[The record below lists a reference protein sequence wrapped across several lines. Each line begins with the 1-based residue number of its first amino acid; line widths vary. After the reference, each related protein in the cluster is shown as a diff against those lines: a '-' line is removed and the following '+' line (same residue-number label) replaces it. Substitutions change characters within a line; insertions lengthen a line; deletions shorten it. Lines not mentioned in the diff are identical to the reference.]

1 MEVAPLCMSKYEK
14 VFVSCAFSCS
24 TEKCNCHHGSHA
36 AINGV
41 VVDMPRTPRS
51 KERLVVVMGATGT
64 GKTKLAI
71 ELSLRFL
78 GEVINSDKI
87 QMYPGLDI
95 ASNKIAPAK
104 QRGVPHHLI
113 DFFDSASGELL
124 AAEYRAVAGYKIQEV
139 SARGRV
145 PFLAGGSNSFVYA
158 LLADQ
163 FDPNYNPF
171 LSKEMR
177 EERAPQYDCL
187 FIWVHVDAKVL
198 AEHLARR
205 VDEMVQE
212 GLMDELADFFMK
224 EGAKEKY
231 LGIGKSIGVPEFRAY
246 FTEKGQRTQPVYEAA
261 LAAMKE
267 NTRLLSEIQ
276 IQKIKRLQSMGWP
289 LLRVDAT
296 AAVTAYLSGQEGAM
310 AVPWQRD
317 VIEPSTTAMA
327 QFLEN
332 RSN

>member
-1 MEVAPLCMSKYEK
+1 MEGATLCMSKSDE
-14 VFVSCAFSCS
+14 VFVSGDFSCS

-41 VVDMPRTPRS
+41 VVDMPRTPVS

-87 QMYPGLDI
+87 QVYPGLDI

-104 QRGVPHHLI
+104 QRGVPHHLL
-113 DFFDSASGELL
+113 DFYDSASGELP
-124 AAEYRAVAGYKIQEV
+124 AAEYRAVADYKIQEV

-145 PFLAGGSNSFVYA
+145 PFLTGGSNSFVYA

-163 FDPNYNPF
+163 FDPNYDPF
-171 LSKEMR
+171 VSEEMR

-224 EGAKEKY
+224 EGAKEKSV
-231 LGIGKSIGVPEFRAY
+231 GIGKTIGVSEFRAY
-246 FTEKGQRTQPVYEAA
+246 FTEKGMRTRPVYEAA

-296 AAVTAYLSGQEGAM
+296 AAVTAYLSGEDGAM
-310 AVPWQRD
+310 VVPWQRD
-317 VIEPSTTAMA
+317 VIEPSTTAVA
-327 QFLEN
+327 QFLEK